1 MGSERIVGDPEGIYL
16 VLQRPPPLTRQL
28 LPFRVEASRDR
39 LWIESAVKPHSE
51 YWVPVAPPEAQRRH
65 EEWRQALAL
74 APTIRR
80 MWRIAIEDFAPAQ
93 LDRHLRAFR
102 GFHEDPDAIEYRM
115 RPWQKTRPNEAGP
128 RDVVGIAPW
137 ELALMF
143 QIAMENE
150 EPIPAYTRQSGEG
163 FRFLLPALGR
173 FMGTTRE
180 QARYLAEQGLP
191 WCVGPWC
198 AEEHRHS
205 NTLARLIERVM
216 GRPPRRDNPNQPIV
230 VTSEEKAAFEHLMS
244 RQTTEWNASSSYLV
258 MAAHSQGELHKIVR
272 NLERDEVKHLAILGA
287 VHCYLFGWQPWRR
300 LWVVIRQGLAN
311 YGLQRQRRS
320 GGRML
325 GANPVTAVEG
335 IVAHLLTEFFVRR
348 WLRTV
353 PLRTLRAVFEAPSR
367 LQELASTETEPGEAE
382 RIQET
387 DRREAERRVA
397 LGRWSA
403 RQREAAER
411 LARFERESSGLIE
424 SRIAIELD
432 SFSGAEIAG
441 SDGDLALRRRLLRGA
456 GPRALRSVVLERLRD
471 YQIRGRLTCSASE
484 DVVETLDC

>member
-1 MGSERIVGDPEGIYL
+1 M
-16 VLQRPPPLTRQL
+16 
-28 LPFRVEASRDR
+28 
-39 LWIESAVKPHSE
+39 PHSE
-51 YWVPVAPPEAQRRH
+51 YWEPVAPPDAERRH
-65 EEWRQALAL
+65 EEWRQALEL
-74 APTIRR
+74 VPTIRR
-80 MWRIAIEDFAPAQ
+80 MRRIAIEDFAPAQ

-102 GFHEDPDAIEYRM
+102 GFHEDPDALEYRM
-115 RPWQKTRPNEAGP
+115 RPWQKTRPNDAGP
-128 RDVVGIAPW
+128 SDVVGISPW

-216 GRPPRRDNPNQPIV
+216 GRPPRRDNPNQPMV
-230 VTSEEKAAFEHLMS
+230 VTSEEKAALEHLMS

-300 LWVVIRQGLAN
+300 LWAVIRQGLAN

-335 IVAHLLTEFFVRR
+335 IVAHLLTEFLVRR

-367 LQELASTETEPGEAE
+367 LQTLAASETEAEEAD

-411 LARFERESSGLIE
+411 QARLERENSELIE
-424 SRIAIELD
+424 SRVGNELD
-432 SFSGAEIAG
+432 SFNGAEIAG
-441 SDGDLALRRRLLRGA
+441 SDGDLTLRRRLRRGA
-456 GPRALRSVVLERLRD
+456 GPRALRSIMLERLRD
-471 YQIRGRLTCSASE
+471 YQIRGKLACTVGEDALAPSAR
-484 DVVETLDC
+484 

>member
-1 MGSERIVGDPEGIYL
+1 
-16 VLQRPPPLTRQL
+16 
-28 LPFRVEASRDR
+28 
-39 LWIESAVKPHSE
+39 VKPHSE
-51 YWVPVAPPEAQRRH
+51 YWEPVAPPDAERRH

-74 APTIRR
+74 VQTIRR
-80 MWRIAIEDFAPAQ
+80 MWRIALEDFAPAQ

-102 GFHEDPDAIEYRM
+102 GFHEDPGALEYRM
-115 RPWQKTRPNEAGP
+115 RPWQKARPNEAGP

-216 GRPPRRDNPNQPIV
+216 GRPPRRDNPNQPMV
-230 VTSEEKAAFEHLMS
+230 VTSEEKAALEHLMS

-272 NLERDEVKHLAILGA
+272 NLERDEVKHLAILGT

-300 LWVVIRQGLAN
+300 LWAVIRQGLAN

-335 IVAHLLTEFFVRR
+335 VVAHLLTEFLVRR

-367 LQELASTETEPGEAE
+367 LETLAASVTEPGEAG
-382 RIQET
+382 RIQEA
-387 DRREAERRVA
+387 DRRETERRVA

-403 RQREAAER
+403 YQRTAAEQQ
-411 LARFERESSGLIE
+411 ARFERENAERIE
-424 SRIAIELD
+424 SRIAGDLD
-432 SFSGAEIAG
+432 DFIKADIAG
-441 SDGDLALRRRLLRGA
+441 SEADLSVRRRLRSGSA
-456 GPRALRSVVLERLRD
+456 PGALRAILSERLRD
-471 YQIRGRLTCSASE
+471 YQIRGKRACLVSE
-484 DVVETLDC
+484 DALESSAH

>member
-1 MGSERIVGDPEGIYL
+1 
-16 VLQRPPPLTRQL
+16 
-28 LPFRVEASRDR
+28 VEASRNR
-39 LWIESAVKPHSE
+39 LWSKSAVKPHSE
-51 YWVPVAPPEAQRRH
+51 YWEPVAPPDAERRH

-74 APTIRR
+74 APTIMR

-102 GFHEDPDAIEYRM
+102 GFHEDPDALEYRM

-137 ELALMF
+137 QLALMF

-230 VTSEEKAAFEHLMS
+230 VTSEEKAALEHLMS

-300 LWVVIRQGLAN
+300 LWAVIRQGLAN

-335 IVAHLLTEFFVRR
+335 IVAHLLTEFLVRR
-348 WLRTV
+348 WLRKV

-367 LQELASTETEPGEAE
+367 LQALAASEAELGAAE
-382 RIQET
+382 RIPLHGLGFVGRMHFHVLEECVRAFL
-387 DRREAERRVA
+387 DRRSLIAFRLRRHHPA
-397 LGRWSA
+397 LAFDQLPDKLPRFPLVRFESF
-403 RQREAAER
+403 RRSCPNR
-411 LARFERESSGLIE
+411 LAAPVRPFPPLEKECPGVV
-424 SRIAIELD
+424 SRQVLATGFLNADEPPEPALALHLPEDPD
-432 SFSGAEIAG
+432 SL
-441 SDGDLALRRRLLRGA
+441 GDLHSRPLVPVRCLA
-456 GPRALRSVVLERLRD
+456 
-471 YQIRGRLTCSASE
+471 
-484 DVVETLDC
+484 